1 MSNLFPTYLISKKN
15 ETKFEIK
22 SWLSKNKTIVGI
34 TKEDLFVT
42 LSKKD
47 SRNLKVTIDY
57 DGPVKAPIEKDAKI
71 AQISVSLK
79 DETIKSLPIYSANK
93 VEKVNFLK
101 SLFTS
106 INYLIWGDV

>member
-1 MSNLFPTYLISKKN
+1 MTHILYQKN

-42 LSKKD
+42 LSKKITK
-47 SRNLKVTIDY
+47 LKVTIDY
-57 DGPVKAPIEKDAKI
+57 DGPIKAPIEKDAKI

-79 DETIKSLPIYSANK
+79 DETINPYQFFS
-93 VEKVNFLK
+93 VCMEKVNFLK

-106 INYLIWGDV
+106 INYLI

>member
-1 MSNLFPTYLISKKN
+1 M
-15 ETKFEIK
+15 
-22 SWLSKNKTIVGI
+22 
-34 TKEDLFVT
+34 FVT

-57 DGPVKAPIEKDAKI
+57 DGPIKAPIEKDAKI

-79 DETIKSLPIYSANK
+79 DETIKSLPIYSVSK
-93 VEKVNFLK
+93 VEKFNFLK